1 MLESV
6 FLRGGRLDAESQ
18 QTSVPQR
25 EKKSRSADNVF
36 GQRFPNPNNK
46 GTSFHYLTR
55 VEFLGTVSGG
65 GQLPRGLHSLETAGE
80 TMYSISSR
88 SSASRYP
95 TQFRSKKRHARNS
108 ESGPACRPAAIKDPS
123 AAEVVLSV

>member
-1 MLESV
+1 MQNLNRPA
-6 FLRGGRLDAESQ
+6 FH
-18 QTSVPQR
+18 R
-25 EKKSRSADNVF
+25 EKTNRAVLTDNVF
-36 GQRFPNPNNK
+36 GQCFPNPNNK
-46 GTSFHYLTR
+46 RTSFHYLTR

-65 GQLPRGLHSLETAGE
+65 GLLPRGLHSLETAGE